1 MMWFDR
7 NDSRCL
13 FVDKRCESFHVGP
26 GPRDFF
32 RVEPDMLCDFS
43 ALPFNSKSFSVV
55 VFDPPHVIRK
65 EPRGWIT
72 RKYGVLN
79 GEWREV
85 LRKGFLECFRVLK
98 PDGVLIFKWSESNVM
113 VREILDLAPVK
124 PLFGHR
130 TTEHSKTHW
139 ITFLKP

>member
-1 MMWFDR
+1 
-7 NDSRCL
+7 
-13 FVDKRCESFHVGP
+13 
-26 GPRDFF
+26 
-32 RVEPDMLCDFS
+32 MLCDFS